1 MNVRTCSS
9 KTSLYSARI
18 VAAIAIVTVMVTTVA
33 VVAAVVNMIGAIVN
47 NATFIRGS
55 ILCPFE
61 TRTQSEGLTP

>member
-9 KTSLYSARI
+9 KTSLYSTRI
-18 VAAIAIVTVMVTTVA
+18 VAAIAIVTVMVTA
-33 VVAAVVNMIGAIVN
+33 VAVVNMIGAIVN